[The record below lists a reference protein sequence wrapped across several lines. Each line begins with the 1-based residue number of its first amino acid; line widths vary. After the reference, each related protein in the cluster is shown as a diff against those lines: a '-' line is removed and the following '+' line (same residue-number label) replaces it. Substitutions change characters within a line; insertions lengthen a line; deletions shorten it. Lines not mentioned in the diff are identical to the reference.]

1 MSLHTFNV
9 YQHADR
15 STKAVKVGFS
25 WPCLFFG
32 IFWLGAKRLWALLG
46 FLVSLTAIS
55 YLVEG
60 LVHDALPTF
69 EAGVF
74 SLLLNVAFMVG
85 WVVFSNYANGLWASS
100 LDERG
105 YELLATIEAAHPD
118 AAISQALSGN
128 TDQQQGSAVVST
140 SSSGNFSA

>member
-15 STKAVKVGFS
+15 STKAVKEGFS

-32 IFWLGAKRLWALLG
+32 VFWLGAKRLWALLG
-46 FLVSLTAIS
+46 FVVLITAIS

-60 LVHDALPTF
+60 LVHDALPTS

-74 SLLLNVAFMVG
+74 SLFLNVAFMVG
-85 WVVFSNYANGLWASS
+85 WLVFSNYANGLWASS
-100 LDERG
+100 LHERG
-105 YELLATIEAAHPD
+105 YELVATTEASNPD
-118 AAISQALSGN
+118 AAISQALSDN
-128 TDQQQGSAVVST
+128 TDQQQGSPVATT
-140 SSSGNFSA
+140 SSSGSFTA